1 MSNIFF
7 YDPEGDSEGDSG
19 VDLSS
24 IDDLVKSAGIY
35 VESGKSL
42 FAYSA
47 DNDGVLT
54 GAVFVSTDPFD
65 ADIAIR
71 PTAQSQGVGRKLFEV
86 AMDECDMYSAEM
98 DMPALIH
105 ATNPIIQRWLF
116 QRDFVVADSLLD
128 GDTIMARDRGLTPNE
143 RLSRFTA
150 LLSNDAKWQKQY
162 LRSALGD
169 MTFGEFQQALV
180 DVANHRPIATAHA
193 DVIATF
199 ARSLTRSQSD
209 REYLLA
215 QLSVAQRERYLCP
228 PSFDHVLNEMMTS
241 APEDVL
247 EVCMNALREKMPE
260 ADVGNGVPRLQALT
274 YHWLRNGGAPCG
286 GSEKDAVEH
295 VIDNLPLSSAA
306 KSALLSVRSEVKA
319 ANAYKNNHNVSV
331 EPNAIKLR

>member
-1 MSNIFF
+1 
-7 YDPEGDSEGDSG
+7 
-19 VDLSS
+19 
-24 IDDLVKSAGIY
+24 
-35 VESGKSL
+35 
-42 FAYSA
+42 
-47 DNDGVLT
+47 
-54 GAVFVSTDPFD
+54 
-65 ADIAIR
+65 
-71 PTAQSQGVGRKLFEV
+71 
-86 AMDECDMYSAEM
+86 
-98 DMPALIH
+98 
-105 ATNPIIQRWLF
+105 
-116 QRDFVVADSLLD
+116 
-128 GDTIMARDRGLTPNE
+128 

-169 MTFGEFQQALV
+169 MTFGEFQQALA

-193 DVIATF
+193 DVIAMF

-260 ADVGNGVPRLQALT
+260 GDVGKGVPRLQALT

-306 KSALLSVRSEVKA
+306 KSALLSVRSEAKA
-319 ANAYKNNHNVSV
+319 ATAYKNSHNVSV
-331 EPNAIKLR
+331 EPH